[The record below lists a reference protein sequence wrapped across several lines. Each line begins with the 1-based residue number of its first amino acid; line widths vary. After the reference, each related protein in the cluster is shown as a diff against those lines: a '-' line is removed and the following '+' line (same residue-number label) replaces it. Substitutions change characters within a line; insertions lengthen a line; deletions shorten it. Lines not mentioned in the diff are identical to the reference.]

1 MQEKFPTT
9 VLPKEQS
16 DKLLKE
22 ILEPD
27 AFTNR
32 PKDNSY
38 TIIDNRLAIE
48 AKNTRIVIVEDE
60 FKTGYECKTCQG
72 NLVVPAITELCPLC
86 KSVGY
91 EKTFEG
97 LAECRICKGRKGVR
111 ECGECKG
118 KGGLL
123 IAPETSKRRPTTGK
137 VTSIGTDVKV
147 IKVGDHVLYQQQ
159 AGSAI
164 TLKGNVVLRII
175 HEDEVIACLY
185 GVATLE
191 QAV

>member
-1 MQEKFPTT
+1 MQD
-9 VLPKEQS
+9 KEVMDTMRDIQRKIS
-16 DKLLKE
+16 A
-22 ILEPD
+22 PD
-27 AFTNR
+27 EFCMR

-60 FKTGYECKTCQG
+60 FKTGYECRTCNG
-72 NLVVPAITELCPLC
+72 NLLVIAIADLCPMC
-86 KSVGY
+86 KSTGY
-91 EKTFEG
+91 EKGFDG
-97 LAECRICKGRKGVR
+97 FSECRVCKGRKGVR
-111 ECGECKG
+111 ECPDCKG
-118 KGGLL
+118 KGGIL
-123 IAPETSKRRPTTGK
+123 IAPDSAKRRPTTGK
-137 VTSIGTDVKV
+137 VTSIGTDVKI

>member
-48 AKNTRIVIVEDE
+48 AKNTRIVIIEDE
-60 FKTGYECKTCQG
+60 FKTGYECKACNG
-72 NLVVPAITELCPLC
+72 NLVVIAIQELCPMC
-86 KSVGY
+86 KSTGY
-91 EKTFEG
+91 EKGFDG
-97 LAECRICKGRKGVR
+97 LSECRICKGRKGVR

>member
-1 MQEKFPTT
+1 MQENFGTQK
-9 VLPKEQS
+9 
-16 DKLLKE
+16 KLE
-22 ILEPD
+22 VDEFE
-27 AFTNR
+27 AR

-48 AKNTRIVIVEDE
+48 AKNTRLVIIEDE
-60 FKTGYECKTCQG
+60 FKTGYECKTCNG
-72 NLVVPAITELCPLC
+72 NLVVIAIQEVCPMC
-86 KSVGY
+86 KSTGY
-91 EKTFEG
+91 EKGFDG
-97 LAECRICKGRKGVR
+97 LSECRICKGRKGVR
-111 ECGECKG
+111 ECGDCKG

-123 IAPETSKRRPTTGK
+123 VAPDTAKRRPTTGK
-137 VTSIGTDVKV
+137 VTSIGNDVKD
-147 IKVGDHVLYQQQ
+147 IKVGAHVLYQQH

-164 TLKGNVVLRII
+164 TLRGNVVLRII